1 MSDPFVEL
9 ALNGLIKE
17 NKIPRSQGKFLLSER
32 WIDWISDSEN
42 NEILTQLIFSFYDVI
57 LCHFK

>member
-9 ALNGLIKE
+9 ALKGLIKE

-42 NEILTQLIFSFYDVI
+42 NEILLN
-57 LCHFK
+57 